1 MHLCTRKR
9 GWKMSNFKLFI
20 KSMKAMGDRL
30 FIYLFSILGM
40 SICTAM
46 FSIMGS
52 LLMKSVVDIAQT
64 GRYEILGYTIAVIV
78 LVGVISLVIYRYAA
92 IIYNVEAKRVHGVL
106 SQKVLE
112 VEMKLPYSYYETHHS
127 GEIISKVSY
136 DLTGMCN
143 IYGSRFRRVIMP
155 FLEVIVFL
163 VPMFYLSWQLTL
175 CLVAVN
181 IVILGIDIFLA
192 EPMRKVSQTLSRSNS
207 IMTSRLSDLL
217 QGMEQVRM
225 YRAGKDILEN
235 FQKENKE
242 YAKKYGRKTFLSA
255 CLESADRGFDLLC
268 SLFFLMIGIYF
279 VKQGYTTLGALA
291 AIYTMY
297 GSFSFQF
304 LMMGKYIPELVG
316 CLANAKNIFDFLD
329 EEREPGNWYTSEG
342 KLIVNQELQEHELQE
357 QEMQEQE
364 LQEQKLSYQEL
375 KDQESGNHQT
385 HRQQTE
391 TALKIENITF
401 SYVEDSEVLDNF
413 SISVKKGECVAIT
426 GPSGCGKTT
435 LSKLLLGLYPI
446 PDGKI
451 EINGKEMRKHSLAEM
466 RRQIAYVPQESYLFQ
481 GSIRDNIML
490 GRPGA
495 AEQEMI
501 EAAKL
506 ANAHDFIMSF
516 PDGYETQ
523 VSERGNNMSG
533 GQRQRI
539 AIARAILKDAPVIL
553 LDEATSALDNES
565 EQMVND
571 AMKNLQGNRTI
582 LMIAHRPCTIQLADW
597 VYKM

>member
-1 MHLCTRKR
+1 
-9 GWKMSNFKLFI
+9 MSNFKLFI
-20 KSMKAMGDRL
+20 KSMKAMEDRL

-78 LVGVISLVIYRYAA
+78 LVGVISLVIYRFAA
-92 IIYNVEAKRVHGVL
+92 ITYNVEAKRVYGVL
-106 SQKVLE
+106 SQKILE

-136 DLTGMCN
+136 DLTGMGD

-155 FLEVIVFL
+155 FLEVVVFL

-225 YRAGKDILEN
+225 YRAGKNILES
-235 FQKENKE
+235 FQRENKD

-279 VKQGYTTLGALA
+279 VNQGYTTLGALA

-297 GSFSFQF
+297 GSFSYQF

-316 CLANAKNIFDFLD
+316 CLANAKNIFDFLE
-329 EEREPGNWYTSEG
+329 EEREPENWYASEG
-342 KLIVNQELQEHELQE
+342 KLTVNQE
-357 QEMQEQE
+357 
-364 LQEQKLSYQEL
+364 
-375 KDQESGNHQT
+375 
-385 HRQQTE
+385 TE
-391 TALKIENITF
+391 AALKVENITF
-401 SYVEDSEVLDNF
+401 SYGGEDREVLDNF

-435 LSKLLLGLYPI
+435 LSKLLLGLYPLA
-446 PDGKI
+446 DGEI
-451 EINGKEMRKHSLAEM
+451 EVNGKKIRKHSLREM
-466 RRQIAYVPQESYLFQ
+466 RKQIAYVPQESYLFQ

-490 GRPGA
+490 GRPDA
-495 AEQEMI
+495 TEQEMI

-516 PDGYETQ
+516 PEGYETQ

-533 GQRQRI
+533 GQKQRI

-582 LMIAHRPCTIQLADW
+582 LIIAHRPSTIQLADW

>member
-1 MHLCTRKR
+1 
-9 GWKMSNFKLFI
+9 MSNFKLFI
-20 KSMKAMGDRL
+20 RSMKAMEDRL
-30 FIYLFSILGM
+30 FIYLFAILGM
-40 SICTAM
+40 SIGTAM
-46 FSIMGS
+46 FSVMGA

-64 GRYEILGYTIAVIV
+64 GRYEILGYTTVIIV
-78 LVGVISLVIYRYAA
+78 LVGVISLVIFRFSA
-92 IIYNVEAKRVHGVL
+92 ITYNVEAKRVYGVL
-106 SQKVLE
+106 SEKVLE
-112 VEMKLPYSYYETHHS
+112 VEMRLPYTYYEKHHS

-136 DLTGMCN
+136 DLTGMGN

-163 VPMFYLSWQLTL
+163 VPMFYLSWQLTI
-175 CLVAVN
+175 CLVSVN
-181 IVILGIDIFLA
+181 MVILGIDIFLA
-192 EPMRKVSQTLSRSNS
+192 DPMRKVSRTLSHINS
-207 IMTSRLSDLL
+207 VMTSRLSDLL

-225 YRAGKDILEN
+225 YRAGKDILKS
-235 FQKENKE
+235 FQKENKDYE
-242 YAKKYGRKTFLSA
+242 QKYWRKTFLSA

-316 CLANAKNIFDFLD
+316 CLANAGNIFDFL
-329 EEREPGNWYTSEG
+329 EEDREPDNWYAAEETVTNVQRSRN
-342 KLIVNQELQEHELQE
+342 KE
-357 QEMQEQE
+357 QQNPAAQ
-364 LQEQKLSYQEL
+364 
-375 KDQESGNHQT
+375 N
-385 HRQQTE
+385 QQTE
-391 TALKIENITF
+391 AALVVENITF
-401 SYVEDSEVLDNF
+401 SYGENREILENF
-413 SISVKKGECVAIT
+413 SLSVKKGECVAIT

-435 LSKLLLGLYPI
+435 LSKLLLGLYPVSE
-446 PDGKI
+446 G
-451 EINGKEMRKHSLAEM
+451 EIYVSGRQMRKHTLEEM

-481 GSIRDNIML
+481 GSVRDNIML
-490 GRPGA
+490 GRPEA
-495 AEQEMI
+495 SEQEMV

-516 PDGYETQ
+516 PEGYDTQ
-523 VSERGNNMSG
+523 VSERGHNMSG

-539 AIARAILKDAPVIL
+539 AIARAILKGAPVIL

-571 AMKNLQGNRTI
+571 AMKNLQGSRTI
-582 LMIAHRPCTIQLADW
+582 LMIAHRPSTIQLADRI
-597 VYKM
+597 YRM

>member
-1 MHLCTRKR
+1 MVFE
-9 GWKMSNFKLFI
+9 MSNFQLFI
-20 KSMKAMGDRL
+20 KSMKAMEDRL
-30 FIYLFSILGM
+30 IIYLFAILGM
-40 SICTAM
+40 SVGTAM
-46 FSIMGS
+46 FSVMGS
-52 LLMKSVVDIAQT
+52 MLMKSVVDIAST
-64 GRYEILGYTIAVIV
+64 GRYEILGYTIAGIV
-78 LVGVISLVIYRYAA
+78 LVGVISLVIYRFAA
-92 IIYNVEAKRVHGVL
+92 ITYNVEAKRVFGVL
-106 SQKVLE
+106 SEKVLE
-112 VEMKLPYSYYETHHS
+112 VEMRLPYAYYETHHS

-136 DLTGMCN
+136 DLTGMGN
-143 IYGSRFRRVIMP
+143 VYGSRFRRVIMP
-155 FLEVIVFL
+155 FLEVVVFL
-163 VPMFYLSWQLTL
+163 VPMFCLSWQLTL

-192 EPMRKVSQTLSRSNS
+192 EPMRKVSQTLSRINS
-207 IMTSRLSDLL
+207 TMTSRLSDLL

-225 YRAGKDILEN
+225 YKAGQNILES
-235 FQKENKE
+235 FQKENQN

-279 VKQGYTTLGALA
+279 VRQGYTTLGALA

-297 GSFSFQF
+297 VSFSNQF

-316 CLANAKNIFDFLD
+316 CLANAKNVFDFL
-329 EEREPGNWYTSEG
+329 EEAREPEKWYNAEG
-342 KLIVNQELQEHELQE
+342 RLTDNQEFQIQETFAKEKHNKEANNP
-357 QEMQEQE
+357 
-364 LQEQKLSYQEL
+364 QKEV
-375 KDQESGNHQT
+375 
-385 HRQQTE
+385 
-391 TALKIENITF
+391 ALEVDNITF
-401 SYVEDSEVLDNF
+401 SYGEDREVLDKF
-413 SISVKKGECVAIT
+413 SLSVEKGECVAIT

-435 LSKLLLGLYPI
+435 LSKLLLGLYPVS
-446 PDGKI
+446 GGSVQ
-451 EINGKEMRKHSLAEM
+451 INGKKMQEHSLKEM

-481 GSIRDNIML
+481 GSVRDNIML
-490 GRPGA
+490 GRPEA
-495 AEQEMI
+495 TDQEMV

-516 PDGYETQ
+516 PEGYDTQ

-571 AMKNLQGNRTI
+571 AMKNLQGSRTI
-582 LMIAHRPCTIQLADW
+582 LMIAHRPSTIQLADR
-597 VYKM
+597 VYRM